1 MAKKPG
7 ASPSAMKNRAAK
19 TAAALGTAQ
28 GGSVA
33 AAAPAAPRRKT
44 TPLQFLRE
52 VDAERKKVTWTT
64 RKETWITSVM
74 VLIMVVITAVF
85 FLVVDW
91 VLGTGMAQILKIA
104 TGA

>member
-1 MAKKPG
+1 
-7 ASPSAMKNRAAK
+7 
-19 TAAALGTAQ
+19 
-28 GGSVA
+28 
-33 AAAPAAPRRKT
+33 
-44 TPLQFLRE
+44 
-52 VDAERKKVTWTT
+52 
-64 RKETWITSVM
+64 M